1 MSYFRENIDEM
12 APYVPGE
19 QPRADE
25 KVAKLNTNENP
36 YPPSQRALAVL
47 HDYDGELLRRYPD
60 PMAERFCNTAAGVL
74 GVPEGWIVPGNGSD
88 DLILMISRA
97 CLERGRKVVYP
108 VPTFEFYHVQ
118 AAIENAEIVEIPFGE
133 DFALPLDDIIR
144 AAGAVTFVARPNSP
158 SGTAAPIEQLDRLA
172 KELPGLLVID
182 EAYTDFAD
190 DDALELVGK
199 NENVVAL
206 RTLSKGYSL
215 AGLRLGFAVA
225 QRPVVEGLLKTKAIY
240 NVDALACAVGA
251 AAMEDQRHKN
261 ANVEKI
267 KASRKALTDELG
279 ELGFHVWPSQANF
292 LLVRPPAGD
301 ARAIYQSL
309 KERGILVRYFKGPLL
324 DDKLRITIGTDEQN
338 DALVRALRDS
348 Q

>member
-1 MSYFRENIDEM
+1 M
-12 APYVPGE
+12 
-19 QPRADE
+19 
-25 KVAKLNTNENP
+25 
-36 YPPSQRALAVL
+36 
-47 HDYDGELLRRYPD
+47 
-60 PMAERFCNTAAGVL
+60 
-74 GVPEGWIVPGNGSD
+74 
-88 DLILMISRA
+88 
-97 CLERGRKVVYP
+97 
-108 VPTFEFYHVQ
+108 
-118 AAIENAEIVEIPFGE
+118 
-133 DFALPLDDIIR
+133 
-144 AAGAVTFVARPNSP
+144 
-158 SGTAAPIEQLDRLA
+158 
-172 KELPGLLVID
+172 
-182 EAYTDFAD
+182 
-190 DDALELVGK
+190 GK

-251 AAMEDQRHKN
+251 AAMEDQRHKDAN
-261 ANVEKI
+261 AEKI